1 MVLDPSFLSLMPES
15 ISVFPSTTTDSYGKI
30 THSGTAV
37 VTRAYVQETG
47 RVTKT
52 ADNRDVYEEG
62 KVIFYGNPVITT
74 ESKLVLPSGK
84 IPLII
89 SIREIDDGFFLPH
102 TIVSYGSL

>member
-1 MVLDPSFLSLMPES
+1 MVLDPSFLSMMPET
-15 ISVFPSTTTDSYGKI
+15 IQVFPTVSTDSYGKV
-30 THSGTAV
+30 TFSGTSV
-37 VTRAYVQETG
+37 GTRAYVQETG
-47 RVTKT
+47 RVIKT

-74 ESKLVLPSGK
+74 ESKIVLPSGK

-89 SIREIDDGFFLPH
+89 SIREIDDGLYLPH